1 MGAVRDFINFLKDAL
16 WISKLTVT
24 SPWLWLMLG
33 FGVYICIMPW
43 MMLAIHPATVLIV
56 PAILIIYLVVSE
68 DKRVATQY
76 SLKKKEG
83 TASGAVKWDVTK
95 SVDEYMQVINK
106 RITFDEDRREDL
118 ED

>member
-1 MGAVRDFINFLKDAL
+1 MGAIHDFLDFIKDAF
-16 WISKLTVT
+16 WISKLTIT

-43 MMLAIHPATVLIV
+43 MMLAIHPATVLVVPGVLIV
-56 PAILIIYLVVSE
+56 YLVISE

-76 SLKKKEG
+76 GLNKKED
-83 TASGAVKWDVTK
+83 AAGAVKWDVTK
-95 SVDEYMQVINK
+95 SVDEYMQVLNK
-106 RITFDEDRREDL
+106 RITFDEDRREDF